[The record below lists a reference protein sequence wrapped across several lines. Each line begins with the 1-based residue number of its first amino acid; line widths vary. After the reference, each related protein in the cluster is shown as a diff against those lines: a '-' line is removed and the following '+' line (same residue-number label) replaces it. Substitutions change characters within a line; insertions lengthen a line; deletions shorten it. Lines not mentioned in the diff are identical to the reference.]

1 MKNEDLGEWKWQSAR
16 EKIKNRQAIREKY
29 GIQKPVREYEDYED
43 CEDYEVE
50 EDSRTQTTQG

>member
-1 MKNEDLGEWKWQSAR
+1 MNQ
-16 EKIKNRQAIREKY
+16 IRQAIREKY

-50 EDSRTQTTQG
+50 EDSRTQTTQGLHFNSTEVLF

>member
-1 MKNEDLGEWKWQSAR
+1 MNQ
-16 EKIKNRQAIREKY
+16 IRQAIREKY

-50 EDSRTQTTQG
+50 EDSRTQTTQGSHFNSLKFIFLQ

>member
-1 MKNEDLGEWKWQSAR
+1 MLHQ
-16 EKIKNRQAIREKY
+16 IRQAIREKY

-50 EDSRTQTTQG
+50 EDSRAQTTQG